1 MIKMYYKS
9 QMIQGYLLLF
19 IGVLSSILPIY
30 FIFFQTSSFYFGAA
44 LIFLIFG
51 VYQIFLG
58 IFHGL
63 KADVEIEKVKKQ
75 IEKNTIKEGEI
86 FLIEKYLK
94 LNTWYIFI
102 YSTLIIIATVCI
114 FGFPQMVFLRG
125 LSISLFVHA
134 TILITAQ
141 FNVNQKRKIYFKWLN
156 DFYN

>member
-9 QMIQGYLLLF
+9 QKIQGYLLLF
-19 IGVLSSILPIY
+19 IGILSSILPIN
-30 FIFFQTSSFYFGAA
+30 FIFFQTSSFYFGSAI
-44 LIFLIFG
+44 IFIIFG
-51 VYQIFLG
+51 IYQIYLG
-58 IFHGL
+58 ILIGL
-63 KADVEIEKVKKQ
+63 KVDDEIEKVKKQ
-75 IEKNTIKEGEI
+75 IQENKIKEGEI
-86 FLIEKYLK
+86 FKIEKYLK

-102 YSTLIIIATVCI
+102 YSTLIIIASICI
-114 FGFPQMVFLRG
+114 FGFPQLVFLRG

>member
-125 LSISLFVHA
+125 LSISLFVHT
-134 TILITAQ
+134 TILITVQ